1 MSHFLLFLT
10 DNFWKIVC
18 VLILLV
24 GIIKYVRA
32 TEKKTTQ
39 LGNTT
44 NHDFISSKTFIGEKQ
59 GYVFK
64 TNNGNTGYYR
74 DK

>member
-1 MSHFLLFLT
+1 MCANITSWHY
-10 DNFWKIVC
+10 KIC
-18 VLILLV
+18 
-24 GIIKYVRA
+24 KSYR
-32 TEKKTTQ
+32 KKTTQ